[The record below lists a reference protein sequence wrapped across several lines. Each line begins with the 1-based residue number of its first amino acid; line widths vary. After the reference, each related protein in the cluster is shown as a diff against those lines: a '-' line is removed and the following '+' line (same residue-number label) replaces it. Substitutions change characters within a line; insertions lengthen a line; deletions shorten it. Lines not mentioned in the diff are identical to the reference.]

1 MPRPIHFEIPADNPD
16 RAIAF
21 YQSAFGWQFMKW
33 EGPQPYW
40 LITTGPKD
48 TPGIE
53 VVRTPAFSHTY
64 ADTHPIVRFTDVRVP
79 AANLVGEEG
88 DGMGFTYEWFRYE
101 RQMIAARCCGAAD
114 RLIAEATKFAKSA
127 WLVLTCNT

>member
-40 LITTGPKD
+40 LITTGAKG
-48 TPGIE
+48 TPGIDGGMMPRHAPGE
-53 VVRTPAFSHTY
+53 STVNTLQVPSLEDAVASVTKHGGKITVPKMPIPGVGWLAYCIDTEGNAFGVLQP
-64 ADTHPIVRFTDVRVP
+64 DP
-79 AANLVGEEG
+79 AA
-88 DGMGFTYEWFRYE
+88 
-101 RQMIAARCCGAAD
+101 A
-114 RLIAEATKFAKSA
+114 
-127 WLVLTCNT
+127 

>member
-40 LITTGPKD
+40 LITTGQKD
-48 TPGIE
+48 TPGIDGGMMLRHAPSDSTVNTLQVTSLE
-53 VVRTPAFSHTY
+53 DAIAAVTKNGGKITVPKMPIGGIGWLAY
-64 ADTHPIVRFTDVRVP
+64 GADT
-79 AANLVGEEG
+79 EG
-88 DGMGFTYEWFRYE
+88 NAFGLLQPDP
-101 RQMIAARCCGAAD
+101 GAA
-114 RLIAEATKFAKSA
+114 
-127 WLVLTCNT
+127 

>member
-1 MPRPIHFEIPADNPD
+1 MPRPIHFEIPAENPD

-48 TPGIE
+48 TPGIDGGMMLRHAPSE
-53 VVRTPAFSHTY
+53 GTVNTLQVPSLEDALAAVTKSGGKITVPKMPIGGIGWLAYCTDTEGNAFGLLQP
-64 ADTHPIVRFTDVRVP
+64 DP
-79 AANLVGEEG
+79 AA
-88 DGMGFTYEWFRYE
+88 
-101 RQMIAARCCGAAD
+101 A
-114 RLIAEATKFAKSA
+114 
-127 WLVLTCNT
+127 